1 MPNWVYNKL
10 TVTGSKEGLLKF
22 SKDIGTKDKPFDYSK
37 IATLVENSWDSRD
50 ERDCG
55 EVKKVKNQL
64 VYKFQTAWGYR
75 PKLIQ
80 DLSGIYKDLRFLI
93 YYVEEGPAFVG
104 ATCFANGEL
113 TGEAFAEAGL
123 ELEEFFQKYDE
134 DDLDSDE
141 GEYDYEA
148 MEAALVQSAEFG
160 GRIDWKKREKEK
172 QEREE
177 KAKLSAVEL
186 FVYDIK
192 EITKN
197 PGKFPPLAKKT
208 NKAIIDAVNQHTNIQ
223 TERDIAIKLLPE
235 KYWND
240 DLVATFLLAN
250 HENAKNIKE
259 KYCTKKVVD
268 ILLNDQ
274 RGYRGVW
281 PLKKLKKGITEI
293 SQAKKLIQK
302 SASSLELIPV
312 ELRTKEVCLSSLTK
326 ASTVAVLK
334 FVPKELRDLKLCEI
348 AVKGRGENLKF
359 VPAKLK
365 LQNICELA
373 VKNDPRAIQYVPS
386 SKINDELMQA
396 ALNHEYTW
404 LSIELD
410 DVKNKSMRIKYL
422 RDIVRKSHLSS
433 MRQMTNQEHEMLW
446 GTSEGEKLLVELI
459 ETESLFR
466 LEYLPIKYHSD
477 VIVSKVAKFHAEE
490 NFVYLPDRLRTK
502 KLSRKVIENITFDYV
517 GAIFSKVPL
526 AYRDAELCKIAL
538 NKQYEINKW
547 AELDGLFE
555 RRFKHFADEIIEPE
569 FKFNKYENELK
580 ETFVENFI
588 PPELWEKD
596 LKGFVEHS
604 LKSSR
609 FAQLFIP
616 IQYVRQ
622 DVLSLLKE
630 SFYYFLCLSP
640 EVQNDLIQECIEQ
653 LKVIVPEDR
662 WSKLSPWQDIS
673 AESKNKTTLIEILK
687 KLSLRWWKIDQIKS
701 VIVCQESTL
710 NELINIGAKDT
721 QSNFIDIIKSFNINL
736 EVAFTSNDE
745 FLRFSLMFDFA
756 FIDLFSKILMGA
768 YRIGRRKALGD
779 KY

>member
-1 MPNWVYNKL
+1 M
-10 TVTGSKEGLLKF
+10 
-22 SKDIGTKDKPFDYSK
+22 
-37 IATLVENSWDSRD
+37 
-50 ERDCG
+50 
-55 EVKKVKNQL
+55 
-64 VYKFQTAWGYR
+64 
-75 PKLIQ
+75 
-80 DLSGIYKDLRFLI
+80 
-93 YYVEEGPAFVG
+93 
-104 ATCFANGEL
+104 
-113 TGEAFAEAGL
+113 
-123 ELEEFFQKYDE
+123 
-134 DDLDSDE
+134 
-141 GEYDYEA
+141 
-148 MEAALVQSAEFG
+148 
-160 GRIDWKKREKEK
+160 
-172 QEREE
+172 
-177 KAKLSAVEL
+177 
-186 FVYDIK
+186 
-192 EITKN
+192 
-197 PGKFPPLAKKT
+197 
-208 NKAIIDAVNQHTNIQ
+208 
-223 TERDIAIKLLPE
+223 
-235 KYWND
+235 
-240 DLVATFLLAN
+240 
-250 HENAKNIKE
+250 
-259 KYCTKKVVD
+259 
-268 ILLNDQ
+268 
-274 RGYRGVW
+274 
-281 PLKKLKKGITEI
+281 
-293 SQAKKLIQK
+293 
-302 SASSLELIPV
+302 
-312 ELRTKEVCLSSLTK
+312 
-326 ASTVAVLK
+326 
-334 FVPKELRDLKLCEI
+334 PKELRDLKLCEI

-459 ETESLFR
+459 ETKSLFR

-547 AELDGLFE
+547 AELDRLFE

-736 EVAFTSNDE
+736 EVAFTPNDE

-756 FIDLFSKILMGA
+756 FINFISEIKRNA